1 MVLYIYSRSLDT
13 GILVYCSVRMNTVVY
28 MQWEPLYTGIYY
40 WRIDNRIHLDGG
52 SEIPDLGFGD
62 IEIPGFMR
70 SG

>member
-1 MVLYIYSRSLDT
+1 M
-13 GILVYCSVRMNTVVY
+13 YCSVEVNTVVY

>member
-1 MVLYIYSRSLDT
+1 M
-13 GILVYCSVRMNTVVY
+13 YCYVEVNTVVY

-40 WRIDNRIHLDGG
+40 WRRDNRIHLDGG
-52 SEIPDLGFGD
+52 SEIPDLRFGD